1 MNGANKELIYEKM
14 SKVLENQTINFND
27 AFELIQSS
35 DIFTLSECANQI
47 TRAFNEDF
55 VDVETLINA
64 KSGRCPEDC
73 SFCAQSSFYDTN
85 IDKYPLLS
93 PEEILNQAVKAKE
106 VGANSFCIV
115 CAYRYPP
122 ERDFKLICDAIRL
135 VKEKVDIDVNTSL
148 GFMTLNRA
156 KILKS
161 LGVKRYNHNLE
172 AAKSYFNKICTT
184 HSFEDRIN
192 TAKVVK
198 EAGLELCSGGIIG
211 MGETIEQRL
220 ELGLA
225 LQSINPEEVPINI
238 LIGKQGTPM
247 FNFNFITTEEIIRTI
262 AVFRFLMPKTIIKI
276 AGGREIHLKDKD
288 RTVLKAGANGIITG
302 GYLTTKGN
310 KAHDD
315 IEMIKE
321 IGLRSN

>member
-1 MNGANKELIYEKM
+1 MNGGDIDFIYEKM
-14 SKVLENQTINFND
+14 SRVLANQKMDFND
-27 AFELIQSS
+27 AYELIQSS
-35 DIFTLSECANQI
+35 NIFALSECANQI
-47 TRAFNEDF
+47 TRAFNDDF

-85 IDKYPLLS
+85 INKYPLLS
-93 PEEILNQAVKAKE
+93 PEEILNQAIKAKE
-106 VGANSFCIV
+106 GGANSFCIV

-122 ERDFKLICDAIRL
+122 EKDFNTICDAIKL
-135 VKEKVDIDVNTSL
+135 VKDRVDIDINTSL
-148 GFMTLNRA
+148 GFMTLKRA
-156 KILKS
+156 KILKD

-172 AAKSYFNKICTT
+172 AAKSFFNKICTT
-184 HSFEDRIN
+184 HSYEDRIN
-192 TAKVVK
+192 TAKIVK

-220 ELGLA
+220 ELGLS

-238 LIGKQGTPM
+238 LIGKEGTPM
-247 FNFNFITTEEIIRTI
+247 FNFNVITTEEIIKTI

-288 RTVLKAGANGIITG
+288 KIILKAGANGIITG

-310 KAHDD
+310 KSHED